1 MKCMHLFWN
10 MVHAS
15 LLTTDKGSSW
25 ESIRSVEK
33 LQLCKGRSS
42 HSISF
47 LFGAV
52 DPGFKFMSPDSNR
65 INLKYDPHLFKWI
78 LDSASWDS
86 GFRNIFFSICSKVQN
101 VLYVKNSSLFSF
113 FNVLKK
119 KCNLSLPVVLF
130 INSVTN
136 RCISNTLSTF
146 NWQHFLPTEFLRLN
160 DFLFAPLK
168 KKPSRHVWYKWEKQ

>member
-52 DPGFKFMSPDSNR
+52 DPGFKFRSPDSNR
-65 INLKYDPHLFKWI
+65 INLKYDPCLFKWT
-78 LDSASWDS
+78 LGSASWNS
-86 GFRNIFFSICSKVQN
+86 RFRNIFFSICSRVQN
-101 VLYVKNSSLFSF
+101 VLYVKNSLFSSS
-113 FNVLKK
+113 NVLKK
-119 KCNLSLPVVLF
+119 KCLLSLPVLL

-136 RCISNTLSTF
+136 RRISNTSSTFSWQNFLSTSSYF
-146 NWQHFLPTEFLRLN
+146 
-160 DFLFAPLK
+160 
-168 KKPSRHVWYKWEKQ
+168 